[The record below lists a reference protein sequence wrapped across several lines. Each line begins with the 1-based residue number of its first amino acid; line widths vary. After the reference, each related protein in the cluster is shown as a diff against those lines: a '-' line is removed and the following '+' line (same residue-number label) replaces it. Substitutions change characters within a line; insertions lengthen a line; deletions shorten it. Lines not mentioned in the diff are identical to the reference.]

1 MTTDVHFEDD
11 ARTKLLEGAK
21 QLYEAVKTTLGPK
34 GRNVVIAQKDDVP
47 MVTHDGVTVAK
58 SVFVRDENARP
69 GAELIKA
76 AANKMNNDVGDGTT
90 TVTVLTYHI
99 MQEAKKL
106 IDAGANPMQ
115 LSREIEDA
123 LEGVITYLED
133 LKQPADDVD
142 TLAKIASLSAA
153 DGTLGRLIAET
164 VYKVGKAGTISVE
177 FSSKLETESEIG
189 EGFHVTSGF
198 ASPLMATDE
207 NRGVAQYEKPA
218 IIVVNKHIGT
228 FMEILPLLQKIDAAG
243 PKEAVIFAADFG
255 EDALSNFVLNST
267 RGTFKTLAVR
277 APWFEERQRH
287 ILEDIAAA
295 TGATMIGDDTV
306 SLEHAD
312 MDQVGTAEKVLAT
325 TQKTTMMGCAG
336 DIAGRLAQLRAKLK
350 TAEGADKEHLEIRI
364 AAIAGQVAT
373 IRVGGRTESEIE
385 ERKFRVD
392 DAVAAA
398 KAALDGGILP
408 GGATSLYRAPVVG
421 KTDGAELLRKALKQ
435 PCTQLMSNSN
445 IELAKAEKLLGD
457 DQWGGINV
465 RTGEAVN
472 LKESGIID
480 PFKVTEQALKTAVSL
495 GVIGM
500 TAGALVIESSK

>member
-1 MTTDVHFEDD
+1 MITDVHFEDE
-11 ARTKLLEGAK
+11 ARTKLLEGAR

-58 SVFVRDENARP
+58 SVYVRDEDARP

-90 TVTVLTYHI
+90 TVTVLTYHL
-99 MQEAKKL
+99 MKEAKAL
-106 IDAGANPMQ
+106 IDKGANPMQ
-115 LSREIEDA
+115 LSREIEAA
-123 LEGVITYLED
+123 LEGVIAYLAD

-142 TLAKIASLSAA
+142 TLSKIASLSAA
-153 DGTLGRLIAET
+153 DETLGRLIAET

-198 ASPLMATDE
+198 ASPHMATDE

-218 IIVVNKHIGT
+218 IVVINKHIGT
-228 FMEILPLLQKIDAAG
+228 FMEILPLLGKIDEAG
-243 PKEAVIFAADFG
+243 IKEAVIFATDFG
-255 EDALSNFVLNST
+255 EDALGNMVLNST
-267 RGTFKTLAVR
+267 RGTFKALAVR

-295 TGATMIGDDTV
+295 TGATLISDDTV
-306 SLEHAD
+306 SLAQAD
-312 MDQVGTAEKVLAT
+312 MQQVGSAEKVLAT
-325 TQKTTMMGCAG
+325 VQKTTMVGCGG
-336 DIAGRLAQLRAKLK
+336 DIPARLKQLKAKLK
-350 TAEGADKEHLEIRI
+350 AVEGADKEHLEIRI

-373 IRVGGRTESEIE
+373 IRVGGQTEAEIE

-408 GGATSLYRAPVVG
+408 GGATSLFRAPVKG
-421 KTDGAELLRKALKQ
+421 DTKGADVLRSALRQ
-435 PCTQLMSNSN
+435 PFIQLMTNSN
-445 IELAKAEKLLGD
+445 LDSKLDIGTD
-457 DQWGGINV
+457 SWEGVNV
-465 RTGEAVN
+465 RTGEVVN
-472 LKESGIID
+472 LKEAGIID
-480 PFKVTEQALKTAVSL
+480 PYKVTEQALKTAVSL